1 MSDKLKDL
9 LTELEN
15 EIFNEWGTDPIYYV
29 GSATRLEDEFAKR
42 DCRMLV
48 IINNIKEELEK

>member
-1 MSDKLKDL
+1 MTGKLKDL
-9 LTELEN
+9 FKELEN

-29 GSATRLEDEFAKR
+29 GSATQLEDEFAKR

-48 IINNIKEELEK
+48 IIQNIKKELEK